1 MPLVGRKQYRL
12 KSVPLQRM
20 DFCIGTDEL
29 WQWRSKCSD
38 NVHVAA
44 AAVRRSTTG
53 HCARATKNKPYSR
66 ALQVIVGNAT
76 VHASSLASNMRH
88 IVMLLVEVPQ
98 DGPSPRRR
106 AVMGTGLDTAEYS
119 NLAPFQSM
127 THKVTARVAATS
139 ALEGTVKGTLKGR
152 ELHR

>member
-1 MPLVGRKQYRL
+1 
-12 KSVPLQRM
+12 
-20 DFCIGTDEL
+20 
-29 WQWRSKCSD
+29 
-38 NVHVAA
+38 
-44 AAVRRSTTG
+44 
-53 HCARATKNKPYSR
+53 
-66 ALQVIVGNAT
+66 
-76 VHASSLASNMRH
+76 
-88 IVMLLVEVPQ
+88 MLLVEVPQ

-139 ALEGTVKGTLKGR
+139 ALEGNVKGTLKGR